1 MKKWKLLLST
11 IGVLTPLAISTPFI
25 VSCSGKERT
34 LNIET
39 PTKFINIE
47 FNCRKIAS
55 TTPLN
60 VYVKMYR
67 NEDDYNR
74 QMFNTTQIGDYN
86 IETKQWEKVFKQ
98 NIYNVKLYYMQAIDA
113 GYTPIMLYSF

>member
-1 MKKWKLLLST
+1 MRKWKLLLST
-11 IGVLTPLAISTPFI
+11 LGIITPLAISTPFI
-25 VSCSGKERT
+25 VGCSGKERT

-47 FNCRKIAS
+47 FSCRKINS
-55 TTPLN
+55 KTPLN

-74 QMFNTTQIGDYN
+74 MESTTQIGDYN
-86 IETKQWEKVFKQ
+86 IETKQWEKVFKL
-98 NIYNVKLYYMQAIDA
+98 NIYYVKLYYMQAIDA

>member
-1 MKKWKLLLST
+1 MRKWKLLLST
-11 IGVLTPLAISTPFI
+11 LGAITPLAISTPFI

-39 PTKFINIE
+39 PKKFINIE
-47 FNCRKIAS
+47 FNCNKVNS
-55 TTPLN
+55 KTPLN

-67 NEDDYNR
+67 NEEDYKR
-74 QMFNTTQIGDYN
+74 YPFNTTLIGDYN